1 MKSALISLNSDVKSY
16 NYLYINEDVKVS
28 GRSVVVVVVDSEYFY
43 SRWWFALL
51 TKVVVVVLNHL
62 IVSPCV
68 TAFRF
73 QFVITTDV
81 EHLVVS
87 VSLVL
92 LLLGEAHR
100 ASGSLRLNHSLLLR
114 E

>member
-1 MKSALISLNSDVKSY
+1 M
-16 NYLYINEDVKVS
+16 
-28 GRSVVVVVVDSEYFY
+28 
-43 SRWWFALL
+43 L
-51 TKVVVVVLNHL
+51 TKVVVVVVLNHL
-62 IVSPCV
+62 IVTPRV

-81 EHLVVS
+81 EHLVVR

-92 LLLGEAHR
+92 LLLGEAHG
-100 ASGSLRLNHSLLLR
+100 ASGSLRLNHPLLLR